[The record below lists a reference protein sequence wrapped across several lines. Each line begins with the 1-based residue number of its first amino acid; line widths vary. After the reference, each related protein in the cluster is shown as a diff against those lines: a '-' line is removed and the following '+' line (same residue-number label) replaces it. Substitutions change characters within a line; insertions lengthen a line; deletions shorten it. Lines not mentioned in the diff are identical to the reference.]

1 MAVVKRLI
9 QILSTMDVT
18 FTLGALFVVGEVN
31 SRSTSSVRTRLDE
44 KKMLIKLVDR
54 ENS

>member
-9 QILSTMDVT
+9 QVLSTMDVT

-31 SRSTSSVRTRLDE
+31 SRSTSSVRTRLDG
-44 KKMLIKLVDR
+44 KMLIKLVDR

>member
-18 FTLGALFVVGEVN
+18 FTLGALFVVGEV
-31 SRSTSSVRTRLDE
+31 RYPLTFSVQRRA
-44 KKMLIKLVDR
+44 
-54 ENS
+54 